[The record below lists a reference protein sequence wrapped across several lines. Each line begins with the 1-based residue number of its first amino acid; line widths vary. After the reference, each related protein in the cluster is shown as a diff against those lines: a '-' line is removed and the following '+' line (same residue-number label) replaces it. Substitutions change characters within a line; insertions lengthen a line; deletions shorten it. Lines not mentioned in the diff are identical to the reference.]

1 MSTFVWP
8 AEDGWPYPD
17 SGPEIVDLDAESDD
31 DLMSLQIPTHLF
43 DDLEPLERAVI
54 HGRFGLG
61 GTPVRT
67 MQELHAELGVPRPE
81 LRAALGTGLEKLR
94 AHLVAD

>member
-1 MSTFVWP
+1 MSTFLWP

-17 SGPEIVDLDAESDD
+17 SGPEIIDLDAESDD

-54 HGRFGLG
+54 EGRFGLG
-61 GTPVRT
+61 GSAVRS
-67 MQELHAELGVPRPE
+67 MRELHEELDVPRAD
-81 LRAALGTGLEKLR
+81 LRAALGSALEKLR

>member
-1 MSTFVWP
+1 MATFLWP

-31 DLMSLQIPTHLF
+31 DLMSLTVPAHLF
-43 DDLEPLERAVI
+43 DDLEPVERAVI
-54 HGRFGLG
+54 QGRFGLG
-61 GTPVRT
+61 GATVRS
-67 MQELHAELGVPRPE
+67 MRELQDDLGIPRAE
-81 LRAALGTGLEKLR
+81 LRAALGSGLEKLR